1 MDARLRQLER
11 RLRGGEIAP
20 AALLRE
26 RLRAGQ
32 LTLRQLQLAAHLGHG
47 AAREALGA
55 EALPAPPDGPFGQ
68 AWVEGLA
75 AFGATLPL
83 RAVQAALGA
92 ALFPFAAA
100 RPGDLR
106 PGKALEAVG
115 LALEALEQDDPHTPL
130 AELVA
135 IVFAAAVEAGE
146 AARDAGS
153 GEAHWAAMAA
163 RLAAESAASQLGR
176 RAQDGA
182 WATLLPL
189 LPRAWGALDA
199 AVRALGE
206 VSVRAAIGTAL
217 LPLELREPA

>member
-11 RLRGGEIAP
+11 RLRGGQAAP

-32 LTLRQLQLAAHLGHG
+32 LTPRQLELAAHLGHE

-68 AWVEGLA
+68 AWVEGLSA
-75 AFGATLPL
+75 WGETLPL
-83 RAVQAALGA
+83 RAVQAAVGA

-106 PGKALEAVG
+106 PGKAAEALELALG
-115 LALEALEQDDPHTPL
+115 ALEAGEVGE
-130 AELVA
+130 ELVH
-135 IVFAAAVEAGE
+135 VMYGAAVEADE
-146 AARDAGS
+146 AARDAGA

-163 RLAAESAASQLGR
+163 RLAAEATAALVSQ
-176 RAQDGA
+176 RAHGVYA
-182 WATLLPL
+182 GLFPT
-189 LPRAWGALDA
+189 LPRAWGAIDA
-199 AVRALGE
+199 AVRALGA
-206 VSVRAAIGTAL
+206 VPVRAAIATAL
-217 LPLELREPA
+217 LPPALREIA